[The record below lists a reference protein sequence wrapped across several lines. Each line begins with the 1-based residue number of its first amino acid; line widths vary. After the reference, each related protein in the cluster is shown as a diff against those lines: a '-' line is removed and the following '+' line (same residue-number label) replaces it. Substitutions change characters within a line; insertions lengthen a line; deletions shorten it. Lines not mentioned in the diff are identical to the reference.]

1 MNKADNKEKTKLPFS
16 ENSSFQEKYTQH
28 SQFFFYELK
37 KIKKNHNFLRYTNHL
52 SKVFGNVRKSLYNQP
67 KPYFFKTLL

>member
-28 SQFFFYELK
+28 SQFFFYELRK
-37 KIKKNHNFLRYTNHL
+37 KKKSLL
-52 SKVFGNVRKSLYNQP
+52 SKVH
-67 KPYFFKTLL
+67 